1 MKFTKTLAFL
11 MLAVIMVFSLS
22 VNAFATNITVN
33 DGVDGAEYAAYKL
46 LSATDGGDGKF
57 AYAVNSKYEAVLQ
70 AVTGKTVA
78 SDIIAYIADLA
89 DADAVKAFAASVY
102 KAINEASLA
111 ADYTTDDDVFDNVEQ
126 GYYLIAETKTASA
139 EDTFSL
145 VILDTAGDDENYTVN
160 TKESKPTI
168 EKYVR
173 EYNDSNELTSL
184 GKDADH
190 DIGDAIDY
198 VIIATVSDMYAY
210 YNSYYYSF
218 TDTMDKG
225 LTYNNDLSV
234 YITNNISTNSKV
246 DITDYF
252 TVTVTNNSES
262 GLANGFK
269 AEANLKEIP
278 DVDIKA
284 STMIFVEYTATL
296 NEYALIGK
304 PGNENVVYLEYE
316 NNPYAEAD
324 GKLDTLDKPEN
335 PGKTP
340 NDVNIVFTYT
350 ASADKIDA
358 DGNALS
364 GAGFT
369 LYKWYAN
376 ADEWKA
382 VGTEITGV
390 TTFNFVGLDAGEYKL
405 VESTVPNGY
414 NKCDDIIFAIEAE
427 YDSSVQPA
435 VLTALSVTDA
445 NGNVISGDD
454 NTAIFTTDIDTGVV
468 ATNVVNLSGTELPET
483 GGIGTTVFYVV
494 GGILAVVAI
503 VLLIAKKRMAND

>member
-1 MKFTKTLAFL
+1 
-11 MLAVIMVFSLS
+11 MVFSLS
-22 VNAFATNITVN
+22 FNAFATNITVN
-33 DGVDGAEYAAYKL
+33 DGVDGAEYAAYML

-57 AYAVNSKYEAVLQ
+57 SYTINTKYEAILQ
-70 AVTGKTVA
+70 SVTGKTAA
-78 SDIIAYIADLA
+78 SDIVAYIADLA
-89 DADAVKAFAASVY
+89 DADAVKDFAASVY
-102 KAINEASLA
+102 KAINANSVA
-111 ADYTTDDDVFDNVEQ
+111 ADYTTNDDVFDDVEQ
-126 GYYLIAETKTASA
+126 GYYLIAETKTASV

-160 TKESKPTI
+160 TKESKPTV

-210 YNSYYYSF
+210 YDSYYYSF

-225 LTYNNDLSV
+225 LTYNEDLKV
-234 YITNNISTNSKV
+234 YLTNNIATNSKT

-252 TVTVTNNSES
+252 TVNVTTNSES
-262 GLANGFK
+262 GNANGFK

-278 DVDIKA
+278 DVEIG
-284 STMIFVEYTATL
+284 SNTFIIVEYTATL

-304 PGNENVVYLEYE
+304 PGNENIVYLEYE

-324 GKLDTLDKPEN
+324 GDLDTLDKPEN

-350 ASADKIDA
+350 ASADKVDV
-358 DGNALS
+358 DNNALS

-376 ADEWKA
+376 TDEWKA
-382 VGTEITGV
+382 VGNEITGV

-414 NKCDDIIFAIEAE
+414 NKCDDIIFYIEAE

-435 VLTALSVTDA
+435 SLTALSVKDE
-445 NGNVISGDD
+445 NGTVISGTD
-454 NTAIFTTDIDTGVV
+454 NTAVFTTDINTGVV
-468 ATNVVNLSGTELPET
+468 STNVVNVSGTELPET

-494 GGILAVVAI
+494 GGILAVAAI